1 VVFKF
6 SYVEQE
12 ESEVFDD
19 YYVKLLHTHIS
30 RHEGIC
36 SFVRKV
42 E

>member
-19 YYVKLLHTHIS
+19 YYVKLLHTRIS

-42 E
+42 